1 MFLSA
6 VTAEALVVGAA
17 ATAAPGASLCEV
29 MSGILTSA
37 VGLDGLGSTW

>member
-6 VTAEALVVGAA
+6 VTAEALVVGVT
-17 ATAAPGASLCEV
+17 ATAAPAGSLREV
-29 MSGILTSA
+29 MSGILASA